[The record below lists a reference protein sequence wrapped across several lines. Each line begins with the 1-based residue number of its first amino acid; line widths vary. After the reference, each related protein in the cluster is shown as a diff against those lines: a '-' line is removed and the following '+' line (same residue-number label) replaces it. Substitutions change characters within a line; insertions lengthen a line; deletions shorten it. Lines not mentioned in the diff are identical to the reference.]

1 MNCAKFPCQSLTDKS
16 GLLCKYCEIF
26 YGSSS
31 LFLHSTAQELTLGH
45 ITPKHL
51 THNDSKNHRFIV
63 ERYTLYKTDMNVYKQ
78 LKIPGMSLEKEK

>member
-1 MNCAKFPCQSLTDKS
+1 MGYFANIVKFFMCPPP
-16 GLLCKYCEIF
+16 
-26 YGSSS
+26 